1 MSCMGE
7 VICIYRKSVMKKFY
21 LCLLLVLFTFSHSG
35 VMAQATEGVN
45 SFKQD
50 KDAWRRKEH
59 KEEVSN
65 EITQKIKDGVAIHG
79 LNNIID
85 AEQVFCYTV
94 AKAGKKYSGYT
105 IDGMSVTGYCGLL
118 TKTDVDL
125 FIQEFLTKD
134 KNTSNVVA
142 NCVIEPKVML
152 RFVKGVDYT
161 DVLLSSPC
169 HSFSVFY
176 AGKVKSFNAQP
187 SSHIVDAFVGAYTAN
202 PIEFVSPAL
211 LGQLMPIG
219 VARNSE
225 QMALVKSKSGQ
236 APIRKWSVG
245 ESKEVKEEPV
255 EKKELK
261 GWNKLKR

>member
-1 MSCMGE
+1 
-7 VICIYRKSVMKKFY
+7 MKKI
-21 LCLLLVLFTFSHSG
+21 CLYFLFILLAVAPFD
-35 VMAQATEGVN
+35 VPAQATEGVD

-50 KDAWRRKEH
+50 KNAWRRKED
-59 KEEVSN
+59 KEVSSN
-65 EITQKIKDGVAIHG
+65 VITQKIRDGVPVFG
-79 LNNIID
+79 LNNIVD

-94 AKAGKKYSGYT
+94 AKAGNSYEGYT
-105 IDGMSVTGYCGLL
+105 INGMAITGYCGVIAKND
-118 TKTDVDL
+118 TDL

-152 RFVKGVDYT
+152 RFIKGVDYT

-176 AGKVKSFNAQP
+176 GGKVKSYNAQP
-187 SSHIVDAFVGAYTAN
+187 ASNIIDAFVAIYSQKSM
-202 PIEFVSPAL
+202 EFVSPAL

-219 VARNSE
+219 VAQTSE
-225 QMALVKSKSGQ
+225 QKALLKSQKGQ
-236 APIRKWSVG
+236 APVRKWDTG
-245 ESKEVKEEPV
+245 ADKIKENPT
-255 EKKELK
+255 EKKVVK